1 MEFFLFLLF
10 LAFFCL
16 VTAVIVYYVK
26 ILFFSKKT
34 NYRREELTEI
44 RGDVFRICLDVLES
58 GGNLIYGSGAF
69 FGSALFVWLWSLLG
83 SVLGEKGPGPFEHI
97 FHMPIFFLALF
108 FSFPFLKEAYRGERT
123 LALAK
128 PTLSGLA
135 LGNLAAGAVHYGLDR
150 DLFFLFYLLL
160 VFLQI
165 PVLIFLWNRE
175 PIFGMSFEESSSSYS
190 YESDDDWGAPSNSTT
205 NPEEKNVWEEEEE
218 GPFTNEADDFG
229 LGDDPFQ
236 DDFK

>member
-10 LAFFCL
+10 LTFFVL
-16 VTAVIVYYVK
+16 FTAVLVYYVK
-26 ILFFSKKT
+26 ILFFSAKT
-34 NYRREELTEI
+34 NYRREELTDI

-58 GGNLIYGSGAF
+58 GGNLIYGIGAF
-69 FGSALFVWLWSLLG
+69 FGSALLVWLWSLLG

-108 FSFPFLKEAYRGERT
+108 FSFPFLKEAYRGEKY
-123 LALAK
+123 LAVVK

-135 LGNLAAGAVHYGLDR
+135 LGNLSAGAVHYGLDR

-160 VFLQI
+160 LLLQI

-175 PIFGMSFEESSSSYS
+175 PILGMSFENNDSSYS
-190 YESDDDWGAPSNSTT
+190 YESEDDWGSPSSATTSTED
-205 NPEEKNVWEEEEE
+205 NAWEEE
-218 GPFTNEADDFG
+218 GPFSDEEDDFG
-229 LGDDPFQ
+229 LEDDPFR

>member
-10 LAFFCL
+10 LTFFGL
-16 VTAVIVYYVK
+16 VTAVLVYYVK

-58 GGNLIYGSGAF
+58 GGNLVYGVGAF
-69 FGSALFVWLWSLLG
+69 FGSALLVWLWSLLG

-108 FSFPFLKEAYRGERT
+108 FSFPFLKEAYRGEKY

-135 LGNLAAGAVHYGLDR
+135 LGNLSAGAVHYGLDR

-160 VFLQI
+160 LLLQI
-165 PVLIFLWNRE
+165 PVLVFLWNRE
-175 PIFGMSFEESSSSYS
+175 PIYGMSFEENDSSYS
-190 YESDDDWGAPSNSTT
+190 YESEDDWGAPSAASGSVQENG
-205 NPEEKNVWEEEEE
+205 WEEEDE
-218 GPFTNEADDFG
+218 GPFTEETDEFG
-229 LGDDPFQ
+229 LGDDPFR

>member
-10 LAFFCL
+10 LTFFCL

-58 GGNLIYGSGAF
+58 GGNLVYGSGAF
-69 FGSALFVWLWSLLG
+69 LGGALFVWLWSLLG

-108 FSFPFLKEAYRGERT
+108 FSFPFLKDAYRGEKY
-123 LALAK
+123 LILAK

-160 VFLQI
+160 VLIQI
-165 PVLIFLWNRE
+165 PVLVFLWNKE
-175 PIFGMSFEESSSSYS
+175 PILGMSFEEGNSIYTF
-190 YESDDDWGAPSNSTT
+190 EEEEDWGAPSSTDPTSNSGW
-205 NPEEKNVWEEEEE
+205 NEEKD
-218 GPFTNEADDFG
+218 GPFSNEEDDFG
-229 LGDDPFQ
+229 LGDDPFR